1 MSVSNQGKIV
11 ACPNCGAKVDPLA
24 MKCEEC
30 GYVFQRVEIPSFIRE
45 FEERVNSANFISR
58 AGIIERFPVPN
69 SQDALFAFIEY
80 LQPICETAQ
89 MNPIVLQAYQS
100 KFKECL
106 TRAKIAFP
114 NHPIVKTYAE
124 LDIQRK
130 RKDRIVTI
138 RAIIL
143 LLCIMVGCFAM
154 LFFLDS
160 KKAKK
165 ESNPASTT
173 ETLAADSHTGLI
185 EEEAYTEEETLPEE
199 EEKTAAEVKL
209 PKGWE
214 KMYMMSGKYEYC
226 AAEFSCS
233 GATFSLEIYKD
244 GIVVNFVP
252 KKGGEN
258 KPTNLKIGKVTD
270 FETSDITGV
279 ATFKFWDEQEVAAI
293 ADYVSSGKNEAYVE
307 QEGEVYKV
315 KLSGKAA
322 KNIIEAIKW
331 AQANPIAM
339 EIL

>member
-1 MSVSNQGKIV
+1 
-11 ACPNCGAKVDPLA
+11 
-24 MKCEEC
+24 
-30 GYVFQRVEIPSFIRE
+30 
-45 FEERVNSANFISR
+45 
-58 AGIIERFPVPN
+58 
-69 SQDALFAFIEY
+69 
-80 LQPICETAQ
+80 

-114 NHPIVKTYAE
+114 DHPIVKTYAE
-124 LDIQRK
+124 LDRKKK
-130 RKDRIVTI
+130 RKDRIVVTI
-138 RAIIL
+138 AIIIL
-143 LLCIMVGCFAM
+143 LCFVGGGIAAV
-154 LFFLDS
+154 FLSS
-160 KKAKK
+160 KGDKK
-165 ESNPASTT
+165 ESNLASTT

-185 EEEAYTEEETLPEE
+185 EEEDYTEVETLPE

-233 GATFSLEIYKD
+233 GATFSVEIYKD

-252 KKGGEN
+252 KKGGED

-279 ATFKFWDEQEVAAI
+279 ATFKFYDEHEVAAI
-293 ADYVSSGKNEAYVE
+293 ADYMSSGKNEAYVE

>member
-30 GYVFQRVEIPSFIRE
+30 GYVFQRVEVPPFIRE

-114 NHPIVKTYAE
+114 DHPIVKTYAE
-124 LDIQRK
+124 LDRKKK
-130 RKDRIVTI
+130 RKDRIVVTI
-138 RAIIL
+138 AIVIL
-143 LLCIMVGCFAM
+143 LCFVGGGIAAV
-154 LFFLDS
+154 FLSS
-160 KKAKK
+160 KGDKK
-165 ESNPASTT
+165 ESNPSSTT
-173 ETLAADSHTGLI
+173 ETLAAESHTGLI
-185 EEEAYTEEETLPEE
+185 EEEAYTEVETLPEE

-214 KMYMMSGKYEYC
+214 KVYMMSGKYEYC

-279 ATFKFWDEQEVAAI
+279 ATFKFYDEQEVAAI